1 MVEKKVYNSW
11 AFTENQKEKGKMN
24 FEIYKELTAVHKV
37 SRRDFNIDDF
47 DIVIVRKPGYK
58 SSTYRVLKNEPGLNT
73 DELLLLCDGGNL
85 CFGGRRES
93 SDTFVVWED

>member
-37 SRRDFNIDDF
+37 SRRDFKNEENLDDF
-47 DIVIVRKPGYK
+47 DIVIVRQPGYK
-58 SSTYRVLKNEPGLNT
+58 SSTYRILKNDSELST

-85 CFGGRRES
+85 CFGGRR
-93 SDTFVVWED
+93 